1 MDLFPFGIVTEG
13 FPVGG
18 GGFAAG
24 MGDDVEKRFAFQRI
38 ICRSPIGDIL
48 DAVFFEEFR
57 SVFAEA
63 AEQVVELAFES
74 VVDAQLVNG
83 GGGLLRCF
91 GKCCCRDKGCDG

>member
-1 MDLFPFGIVTEG
+1 LDLFPFGIVTEG

-24 MGDDVEKRFAFQRI
+24 MRNDVDQGFAFERVVGGD
-38 ICRSPIGDIL
+38 PIRDIF

-63 AEQVVELAFES
+63 AEQVVELTFEG
-74 VVDAQLVNG
+74 VVDAEFVNG
-83 GGGLLRCF
+83 GGGLLRRI
-91 GKCCCRDKGCDG
+91 GKCCCRDKGCSR